1 MEKYNAT
8 YVYIGKEELGKVPGC
23 NEKFD
28 ESDKF
33 EKVYDKE
40 GIKIYLKRNC
50 SIFGGFINPKL

>member
-1 MEKYNAT
+1 MFKKIGVFFIPSLISLPFIMEK
-8 YVYIGKEELGKVPGC
+8 VLEC

-40 GIKIYLKRNC
+40 GIKIYVK
-50 SIFGGFINPKL
+50 SPSSH